1 MGRHCC
7 HYLHAIILPL
17 VYNRWA
23 AVGSHCQTYPCASC
37 YDFHYNFQGRCR
49 WCDFGE
55 FGPRRLEGLGVKRWG
70 VRCLGFPSSPM
81 NDKGTLLPAIG
92 LYKRGPK
99 RVLLKKLDFDCCSQE
114 VGSWGSENFC
124 DCTFRRESSQAG
136 ACCSLVPLRVL

>member
-1 MGRHCC
+1 
-7 HYLHAIILPL
+7 
-17 VYNRWA
+17 
-23 AVGSHCQTYPCASC
+23 
-37 YDFHYNFQGRCR
+37 
-49 WCDFGE
+49 
-55 FGPRRLEGLGVKRWG
+55 
-70 VRCLGFPSSPM
+70 M